1 MIWGLSSA
9 HFDFGKSIRKSKTMV
24 QLQVAVHA
32 IAKSRLQIKPKPING
47 SSKKSILIFSVA
59 GAFGAVCRFYRS
71 RKGPLCHFLN
81 PRLNVKPRVVHLNC
95 TLMAC
100 GVRNTAPKEK
110 YLKLLEFRHFERHIV
125 FSQSERKEKKKA
137 ISNGVNVQVVV
148 RV

>member
-1 MIWGLSSA
+1 MSNLEELEVKNVCSLSCDAPTNMCSLLGD
-9 HFDFGKSIRKSKTMV
+9 HT
-24 QLQVAVHA
+24 
-32 IAKSRLQIKPKPING
+32 
-47 SSKKSILIFSVA
+47 
-59 GAFGAVCRFYRS
+59 
-71 RKGPLCHFLN
+71 
-81 PRLNVKPRVVHLNC
+81 
-95 TLMAC
+95 C